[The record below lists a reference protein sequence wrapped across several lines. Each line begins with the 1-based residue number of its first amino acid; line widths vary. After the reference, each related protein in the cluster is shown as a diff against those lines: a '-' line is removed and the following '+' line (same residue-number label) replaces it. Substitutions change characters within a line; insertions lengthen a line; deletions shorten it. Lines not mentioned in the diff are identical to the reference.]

1 MAWNGRFG
9 DEEEGRGLE
18 LSLGLPGYS
27 SRPPC
32 QAAVSG
38 LEEKGSGGSAPRAK
52 GSNGFKARPAAGAPV
67 VGWPPVRAFRRNLGS
82 SSSKPPPP
90 HSHEPSSQRGKDSG
104 GGAKAVEAGKK
115 GLFVKINMDGVPIGR
130 KVDLA
135 AHAGYDTL
143 SAAVDHLFRGLL
155 AAQTSGGEQEVITGV
170 LNGRGEYT
178 LVYEDEEG
186 DQMLVGDVPW
196 EMFIGTARRLRVL
209 RSADLSPSS
218 LGAASRKRAAAEC

>member
-9 DEEEGRGLE
+9 DEEGRGLE
-18 LSLGLPGYS
+18 LSLGLPGYFS
-27 SRPPC
+27 KSPTH
-32 QAAVSG
+32 AAA
-38 LEEKGSGGSAPRAK
+38 LEEKGSAGSAAAATARAK
-52 GSNGFKARPAAGAPV
+52 GSNGFKASPAAAAPV
-67 VGWPPVRAFRRNLGS
+67 VGWPPVRAFRRNLAS
-82 SSSKPPPP
+82 WSSKPP
-90 HSHEPSSQRGKDSG
+90 SHEPSSQRGSDPT
-104 GGAKAVEAGKK
+104 GAGKAVEAGKK

-130 KVDLA
+130 KVDLR

-170 LNGRGEYT
+170 LNGSGEYT

-196 EMFIGTARRLRVL
+196 EMFTSTARRLRVL
-209 RSADLSPSS
+209 RSSDLSPSS
-218 LGAASRKRAAAEC
+218 LRAASRKRAAAEC

>member
-9 DEEEGRGLE
+9 NEEEGKGLE

-27 SRPPC
+27 SSSRPPC
-32 QAAVSG
+32 QPEG
-38 LEEKGSGGSAPRAK
+38 LEAKGSAGSSARAK

-67 VGWPPVRAFRRNLGS
+67 VGWPPVRAFRRNLAS

-90 HSHEPSSQRGKDSG
+90 NSHEPSSQRGKDSA
-104 GGAKAVEAGKK
+104 GAAKAGKK

-135 AHAGYDTL
+135 AHASYDTL

-155 AAQTSGGEQEVITGV
+155 AAQTSGGEQKVITGV
-170 LNGRGEYT
+170 LNGHGEYT

-218 LGAASRKRAAAEC
+218 LGAASRKRTAAEC

>member
-18 LSLGLPGYS
+18 LSLGLPAYF
-27 SRPPC
+27 SRSPT
-32 QAAVSG
+32 QAAA
-38 LEEKGSGGSAPRAK
+38 LEKGSAGSTAAAAARAK
-52 GSNGFKARPAAGAPV
+52 GSNCFKARPAAAAPV
-67 VGWPPVRAFRRNLGS
+67 VGWPPVRAFRRNLAS
-82 SSSKPPPP
+82 SSSKLP
-90 HSHEPSSQRGKDSG
+90 SHEPSGQRASDPT
-104 GGAKAVEAGKK
+104 GAGKAVQAGKK

-130 KVDLA
+130 KVDLR

-170 LNGRGEYT
+170 LNGSGEYT

-196 EMFIGTARRLRVL
+196 EMFISTARRLRVL
-209 RSADLSPSS
+209 RSSDLSPSS
-218 LGAASRKRAAAEC
+218 LTTDSRKRAAAEC

>member
-9 DEEEGRGLE
+9 DDEEGRGLE

-27 SRPPC
+27 SRSPC
-32 QAAVSG
+32 QAAG
-38 LEEKGSGGSAPRAK
+38 LEEKGSAGSAPRAK
-52 GSNGFKARPAAGAPV
+52 GSNGFKARPAAAAPV

-82 SSSKPPPP
+82 SSSKPT
-90 HSHEPSSQRGKDSG
+90 PSSQRVKDSG
-104 GGAKAVEAGKK
+104 GAAKAVEAGKN
-115 GLFVKINMDGVPIGR
+115 GMFVKINMDGVPIGR

-143 SAAVDHLFRGLL
+143 SATVDHLFRGLL
-155 AAQTSGGEQEVITGV
+155 AAQTSGGEKEVITGV

-196 EMFIGTARRLRVL
+196 EMFISTARRLRVL

>member
-1 MAWNGRFG
+1 MAWDGRFG
-9 DEEEGRGLE
+9 NEEEGRGLE

-27 SRPPC
+27 SSSRPPC
-32 QAAVSG
+32 QAAG
-38 LEEKGSGGSAPRAK
+38 LEEKGSAGSSARAK
-52 GSNGFKARPAAGAPV
+52 GSNGFRARPAAGAPV

-90 HSHEPSSQRGKDSG
+90 HSQDQSSSSQRGKDSG
-104 GGAKAVEAGKK
+104 GAGKK

-155 AAQTSGGEQEVITGV
+155 AAQTSGGVQEVITGV

-218 LGAASRKRAAAEC
+218 LRAASRKRAAAEC